1 MYVYILVSVVSTA
14 ACLLVAAA
22 VVVCLSTA
30 RRRGR
35 AEHLRAVD
43 RSAARAEQ
51 KCGKN
56 MGALLRCKKHG
67 LRMHFKHLF

>member
-1 MYVYILVSVVSTA
+1 MSIQCPQNDGKEGPSASGGDLPVYVYILVSVVSTA

-35 AEHLRAVD
+35 AQHLRATD
-43 RSAARAEQ
+43 
-51 KCGKN
+51 
-56 MGALLRCKKHG
+56 RCKKRD
-67 LRMHFKHLF
+67 LKMAF

>member
-35 AEHLRAVD
+35 AEHLRATD
-43 RSAARAEQ
+43 
-51 KCGKN
+51 
-56 MGALLRCKKHG
+56 RCKKRG
-67 LRMHFKHLF
+67 LKIRE

>member
-35 AEHLRAVD
+35 AQHLRAVD
-43 RSAARAEQ
+43 RSAEQ
-51 KCGKN
+51 SKSVQKN
-56 MGALLRCKKHG
+56 SP
-67 LRMHFKHLF
+67 RMHFKHLF